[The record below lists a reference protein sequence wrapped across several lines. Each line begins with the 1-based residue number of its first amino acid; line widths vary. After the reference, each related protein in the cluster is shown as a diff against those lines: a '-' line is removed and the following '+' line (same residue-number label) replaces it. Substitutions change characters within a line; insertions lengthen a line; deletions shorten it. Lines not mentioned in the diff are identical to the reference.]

1 VVVTGVGD
9 LVIADGGN
17 NRIRMLTNP

>member
-9 LVIADGGN
+9 PVIADGGN